1 MNHSLSFEEAR
12 ALLLEKVQSVGAETL
27 PLEACGGRVLH
38 KTVTAPYSVPPFDR
52 SPYDG
57 YAFRAA
63 DSAGASRETPVTLHV
78 LEEVAAGSVPSRRVT
93 QGTAVRIMTGAPIP
107 EGADAVVMFEK
118 TEFTEETVTLFESAR
133 PGDNIVLAGEDVRA
147 GDVLAQAGS
156 LIDAGTLGTL
166 ASQGFASLEVFRK
179 PRVGVI
185 STGSEL
191 IEPGEPPQSGK
202 IYNSNR
208 YTFTALLADAGCEPQ
223 YLGSAGDR
231 AETIAA
237 LIREGV
243 QTCDAVMLTGG
254 VSVGDFDLT
263 PAAMEACGGEIFFR
277 AVDLKPGMAC
287 CYGSAGGKL
296 ICALSGNPASAMTNY
311 YAVALPALR
320 RLCGLHSCLPR
331 ELTVTL
337 LRGFQ
342 KKSPVTRLLRGTLE
356 LSGGEVGMTL
366 SREQGN
372 AVLSSAIGCDA
383 MAIVPAGS
391 GPLAPGTKLK
401 GFMLR

>member
-12 ALLLEKVQSVGAETL
+12 SLLLEKAQSVGAETL
-27 PLEACGGRVLH
+27 PLEACGGHVLH

-78 LEEVAAGSVPSRRVT
+78 LEEVAAGSVPRCAVT
-93 QGTAVRIMTGAPIP
+93 EGTAVRIMTGAPIP

-118 TEFTEETVTLFESAR
+118 TEFTEKTVTLFEAAK
-133 PGDNIVLAGEDVRA
+133 PGDNVVLAGEDVRA

-191 IEPGEPPQSGK
+191 IEPGELPQSGK

-208 YTFTALLADAGCEPQ
+208 YTFTALLAEAGCEPQ
-223 YLGSAGDR
+223 YLGSAGDST
-231 AETIAA
+231 ETIAA
-237 LIREGV
+237 LLREGV
-243 QTCDAVMLTGG
+243 RTCDAVLLTGG

-263 PAAMEACGGEIFFR
+263 PAAMEACGAEVFFR

-287 CYGSAGGKL
+287 CYGISEGKL

-337 LRGFQ
+337 LGGFQ

>member
-1 MNHSLSFEEAR
+1 L
-12 ALLLEKVQSVGAETL
+12 
-27 PLEACGGRVLH
+27 
-38 KTVTAPYSVPPFDR
+38 
-52 SPYDG
+52 
-57 YAFRAA
+57 
-63 DSAGASRETPVTLHV
+63 
-78 LEEVAAGSVPSRRVT
+78 
-93 QGTAVRIMTGAPIP
+93 
-107 EGADAVVMFEK
+107 
-118 TEFTEETVTLFESAR
+118 
-133 PGDNIVLAGEDVRA
+133 
-147 GDVLAQAGS
+147 
-156 LIDAGTLGTL
+156 
-166 ASQGFASLEVFRK
+166 
-179 PRVGVI
+179 
-185 STGSEL
+185 
-191 IEPGEPPQSGK
+191 
-202 IYNSNR
+202 
-208 YTFTALLADAGCEPQ
+208 
-223 YLGSAGDR
+223 
-231 AETIAA
+231 
-237 LIREGV
+237 
-243 QTCDAVMLTGG
+243 LTGG

-263 PAAMEACGGEIFFR
+263 PAAMEACGAEIFFR

-287 CYGSAGGKL
+287 CYGSGEGKL